1 MSGCIRTTV
10 HDEEL
15 MSGSSQISTLR
26 AGEALDGVFACV
38 RKERG
43 ISRSGLPYLTL
54 ELRDATGSVL
64 GRAFRDADLLAGCFE
79 SGDIVHVKG
88 RVERFKDALQVEVRQ
103 IERVE
108 VGEEQLKSFLPATR
122 RDLDE
127 LEGFLEHLVREIYDP
142 GLRGLCERLLGNEAV
157 RSELRRA
164 PCGLP
169 GEQGGGRGSSG
180 RGGSGRHHAYLGGLL
195 EHTVAVATLA
205 LELCEVHSRLDR
217 DLLLCAA
224 IVHDIGRTRE
234 FAYGSEISRTEEGRL
249 LGHVELGLRMIAANA
264 PSSLSRERL
273 LALEHCVA
281 THHGSDG
288 GGEVRFASPEAVAL
302 HRVNAL
308 DAMVKGALERGLK

>member
-1 MSGCIRTTV
+1 MP
-10 HDEEL
+10 
-15 MSGSSQISTLR
+15 GSSQISTLR

-43 ISRSGLPYLTL
+43 VSRSGSPYLTL
-54 ELRDATGSVL
+54 ELRDATGSVTA
-64 GRAFRDADLLAGCFE
+64 RAFRDADLLASRFE

-88 RVERFKDALQVEVRQ
+88 RVERFRDELTVDVRQ
-103 IERVE
+103 IARVQ
-108 VGEEQLKSFLPATR
+108 VGEDELASFLPTTR

-142 GLRGLCERLLGNEAV
+142 GLRGLCERLLGDKAV

-164 PCGLP
+164 PCGVP
-169 GEQGGGRGSSG
+169 GEPSGGRGG
-180 RGGSGRHHAYLGGLL
+180 QGRHHAYLGGLL

-205 LELCEVHSRLDR
+205 LELCEVHPRLDR

-234 FAYGSEISRTEEGRL
+234 FSYGSEISRTGEGRL
-249 LGHVELGLRMIAANA
+249 LGHVELGLRLIARHA
-264 PSSLSRERL
+264 PSSLPRERL

-281 THHGSDG
+281 MHHGSDG
-288 GGEVRFASPEAVAL
+288 AGEVRFGSAEAVAL
-302 HRVNAL
+302 YRVNAL